1 MQQSLKEKTAK
12 GLFWGGISS
21 AVQQLLGLVFGI
33 VLARLLSPDD
43 YGLVGMLVIFTALA
57 STIQESGF
65 TPALINKQDIE
76 HKDYNAVFWFS
87 LTAGIILYIIC
98 FFSAPLIASFY
109 QKPELTNLS
118 RIVFLGFLFGSA
130 GTAQNAYLMKN
141 LLVKERAKIDIIA
154 ITFSGSIGVA
164 MAFYGLAYWGLAIQG
179 VLFMAISTLLKWHY
193 TPWKPSFEISFTP
206 LKSMFSFSSKLFATH
221 IFWQISSNQ
230 FSVLL
235 GKFYTSQEVGFYTQ
249 GNKWMG
255 MGQSFVA
262 GMINGIAQPVL
273 AQVHGNNKRQ
283 AAIFRK
289 IVRFGAFISFPL
301 MFGLAF
307 VAEEFILITIG
318 DKWLPSVPFLQ
329 LFCIWG
335 AFTYLWNI
343 YANLLLTHG
352 KSNIYMYV
360 MIAIGVLQMG
370 IVAITFPFGILWMVS
385 AYIGTF
391 FIGLLVWNYFAYHLI
406 GISLT
411 QILKDII
418 PYLSVTL
425 FTFASTWVITY
436 PIENI
441 YLLLVA
447 KITIAAIVYIII
459 MWRSNSV
466 VFNETVKYLKDKT
479 NAISNK

>member
-33 VLARLLSPDD
+33 VLARLLSPED
-43 YGLVGMLVIFTALA
+43 YGLVGMLVIFTAVA

-65 TPALINKQDIE
+65 TTALINKQDIE

-87 LTAGIILYIIC
+87 LTAGVILYIIC

-109 QKPELTNLS
+109 QKPALTNLS

-141 LLVKERAKIDIIA
+141 LLVKERAKIDVIA
-154 ITFSGSIGVA
+154 ITCSGSIGVA

-179 VLFMAISTLLKWHY
+179 ALFMAISTLLKWHY
-193 TPWKPSFEISFTP
+193 TPWRPTLHIDLTP
-206 LKSMFSFSSKLFATH
+206 LKSMFGFSSKLFITN
-221 IFWQISSNQ
+221 IFWQITSNQ

-235 GKFYTSQEVGFYTQ
+235 GKFYTPQEVGYYSQ

-255 MGQSFVA
+255 MGQSLVA
-262 GMINGIAQPVL
+262 GMINGIAQPVF
-273 AQVHGNNKRQ
+273 AQVHGDNERQ

-307 VAEEFILITIG
+307 VAEEFIFITIG
-318 DKWLPSVPFLQ
+318 DKWMPSVPFLQ

-343 YANLLLTHG
+343 YINLLLTHG

-360 MIAIGVLQMG
+360 MIFIGLLQMG
-370 IVAITFPFGILWMVS
+370 IVALTFPLGIFWMVS
-385 AYIGTF
+385 AYIGSF
-391 FIGLLVWNYFAYHLI
+391 FIGLLVWNYFAYRLI
-406 GISLT
+406 GISLY

-425 FTFASTWVITY
+425 FTFAATWAITY
-436 PIENI
+436 GIKNI
-441 YLLLVA
+441 YILIVA
-447 KITIAAIVYIII
+447 KSCIAAAIYILI
-459 MWRSNSV
+459 MWCSKSV
-466 VFNETVKYLKDKT
+466 VFNETVKYLKDKN
-479 NAISNK
+479 NAISHK